1 MTISLGDLAQRFDC
15 KLLGDPAIEVD
26 RVATLGHASGREIAF
41 LANPAYRSQ
50 LQNTEA
56 AAVILDQDAAA
67 DCPVAALVTANP
79 YATYA
84 KVATY
89 LHPDSPAEP
98 GRHATAVIAESSRI
112 AASAFVGPNV
122 VIGENCTVGDGASI
136 GAGSVIGDDCHVG
149 RYSRLMPNVTLVRRV
164 SLGDRCV
171 IYPGAVIG
179 APGFG
184 FARDTKK
191 WIHVPQLGRVRIGDD
206 VDVGANTTI
215 DCGAIED
222 TVIEDGVKLDNLI
235 QIGHNARVGE
245 HTVMAAMVAIA
256 GSATVGKRCMF
267 GGKSGIV
274 GHVSLCDDVIVQ
286 GKTMIS
292 KTINK
297 PGVYSGSF
305 PGDEVGRWR
314 RYVARFRQLDKLFE
328 RVSVLEG
335 KAKKQ

>member
-1 MTISLGDLAQRFDC
+1 MTISLGDLAERFDC
-15 KLLGDPAIEVD
+15 ELLGDPAIKVD
-26 RVATLGHASGREIAF
+26 RVATLGNAGSSSVTF

-50 LQNTEA
+50 LQDTGA
-56 AAVILDQDAAA
+56 AAVILAKDAAA
-67 DCPVAALVTANP
+67 DCPVAALVTTNP

-84 KVATY
+84 KVATLLY
-89 LHPDSPAEP
+89 PEPPVSAGFHPS
-98 GRHATAVIAESSRI
+98 AVV
-112 AASAFVGPNV
+112 AASAQVADSASLGPNV
-122 VIGENCTVGDGASI
+122 VIGENCRIGAGVAI
-136 GAGSVIGDDCHVG
+136 GAGSVIGDDCEIGDH
-149 RYSRLMPNVTLVRRV
+149 SRLMANVTLVRRV
-164 SLGDRCV
+164 RLGARCV
-171 IYPGAVIG
+171 VYPGAVLG

-184 FARDTKK
+184 FARDTEN
-191 WIHVPQLGRVRIGDD
+191 WVHVPQVGRVLIGDD
-206 VDVGANTTI
+206 VDIGANTTV

-222 TVIEDGVKLDNLI
+222 TVIENGVKLDNMI
-235 QIGHNARVGE
+235 QIGHNARIGE

-335 KAKKQ
+335 KSKKK